1 MFNVKTHYKWPLLIA
16 MFVYQRVNV
25 VFFGIKLVETQRRI
39 PWKSDS
45 SDSWETKDVFMDSE
59 HSISNLKIANAFFF
73 CHEDNSDQNPR
84 SFSHTSYVPRVFCM
98 FLIGFSHGFN
108 SGVSTVVH
116 GFSTGC
122 PG

>member
-73 CHEDNSDQNPR
+73 AMKTTQIKTLVH
-84 SFSHTSYVPRVFCM
+84 SHTLHM
-98 FLIGFSHGFN
+98 F
-108 SGVSTVVH
+108 H
-116 GFSTGC
+116 GFSAC
-122 PG
+122 F